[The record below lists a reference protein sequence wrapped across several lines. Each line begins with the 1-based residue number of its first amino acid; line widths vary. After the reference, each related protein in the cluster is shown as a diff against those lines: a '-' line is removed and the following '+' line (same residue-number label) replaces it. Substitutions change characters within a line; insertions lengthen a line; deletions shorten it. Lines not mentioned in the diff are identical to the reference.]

1 MQILDGG
8 GEAQRRERVQA
19 DAGQSWM
26 LAAQATRKQG
36 CQDVDSCRDGHV
48 RTTTTASPGVQRV
61 RPPPF
66 LPTRFPTRTGAN
78 GLPTRLPTRISTGSE
93 GV

>member
-61 RPPPF
+61 RPPLF
-66 LPTRFPTRTGAN
+66 AHASSHAN
-78 GLPTRLPTRISTGSE
+78 GREWTAHAVAHADFDGF
-93 GV
+93 